1 MTDPYNASSIHI
13 ASDEEILDRWDWAK
27 VGHWAHQYRVPESW
41 LSRALEACRR
51 AGVDPS
57 YLEARYLR
65 QDPGV
70 PLDEAVDAAMREI
83 RDENQRRQSR
93 VSSDLPLVDRRS

>member
-1 MTDPYNASSIHI
+1 MTDSYNASSIHI

-51 AGVDPS
+51 AGRDVEYIRD
-57 YLEARYLR
+57 RYLR
-65 QDPGV
+65 QVASV

-83 RDENQRRQSR
+83 RDEDQRRQSR

>member
-1 MTDPYNASSIHI
+1 MTDSYNASSIHI

-27 VGHWAHQYRVPESW
+27 VGHWAQQYRVPAEW
-41 LSRALEACRR
+41 LERAVEACRR
-51 AGVDPS
+51 AGVAPE
-57 YLEARYLR
+57 YLEQRYLR
-65 QDPGV
+65 QDASV

-83 RDENQRRQSR
+83 RDEDQRRQSR

>member
-1 MTDPYNASSIHI
+1 MTDTYNASSIHI

-27 VGHWAHQYRVPESW
+27 VGHWAQQYRVPAEW
-41 LSRALEACRR
+41 LERAVEACRR
-51 AGVDPS
+51 AGVAPE
-57 YLEARYLR
+57 YLEQRYLR
-65 QDPGV
+65 QDASV

-83 RDENQRRQSR
+83 RDEDQRRQSR

>member
-93 VSSDLPLVDRRS
+93 VPGVREDLA